1 MRWLPN
7 SSKNLSDDPH
17 VLTSSWGFILH
28 VAPRFRTACTDTAL
42 NYAPSM
48 LEAKEEEEEEEEERT
63 LMCLLIL

>member
-7 SSKNLSDDPH
+7 NSKNLSDDPH
-17 VLTSSWGFILH
+17 VLTSSSGFILH
-28 VAPRFRTACTDTAL
+28 VAPIFRTACTDSAL

-48 LEAKEEEEEEEEERT
+48 LEAKEEEEEEERT